1 MRHRCRLERVFSRYQ
16 GSENLSRGAPKLSQA
31 FAATPKTLTLSARR
45 ATGADATTMP
55 RARSSLKAI
64 LRGGIVLGAIVG
76 MMQADAVFAYVQTGG
91 VGTGQ
96 VAVAHTPLR
105 VNQNTDMQPVGPGQA
120 PRPSAAPSTTATR
133 VPSTSA
139 PSARRSPP

>member
-1 MRHRCRLERVFSRYQ
+1 
-16 GSENLSRGAPKLSQA
+16 
-31 FAATPKTLTLSARR
+31 
-45 ATGADATTMP
+45 MP

-105 VNQNTDMQPVGPGQA
+105 VNQDTDMQPVGPGQA
-120 PRPSAAPSTTATR
+120 RADPQRRPSTTATR

-139 PSARRSPP
+139 PSARRSAP

>member
-1 MRHRCRLERVFSRYQ
+1 
-16 GSENLSRGAPKLSQA
+16 
-31 FAATPKTLTLSARR
+31 
-45 ATGADATTMP
+45 MP

-64 LRGGIVLGAIVG
+64 LRGGIVLGAVLG

-105 VNQNTDMQPVGPGQA
+105 VNQDTDMQPVGPGQA
-120 PRPSAAPSTTATR
+120 PQTLSGNFDNRNATCHPRRHRPRVDRRREARPRAPPPAPATP
-133 VPSTSA
+133 VTS
-139 PSARRSPP
+139 RSPTAR